1 MLGHFSPGTAPIRE
15 CTDKT
20 KISTCTQVTH
30 CNHTMDLGVV
40 CKSHD
45 QVVGIL
51 ISEILQNCSKINF
64 PDEIITDSQNQCNQN
79 SPGENKNGQLA
90 DTMTTECPSSGQCD
104 VVNNVLG
111 VLVGLLTALLVTLLV
126 SCTVIIRRN
135 KLHTKQQYTK
145 E

>member
-1 MLGHFSPGTAPIRE
+1 MKYFGPGTAVIRN
-15 CTDKT
+15 CS
-20 KISTCTQVTH
+20 IANNTCTPINITY

-45 QVVGIL
+45 QVIGIL
-51 ISEILQNCSKINF
+51 ISETLQNCSKINS

-79 SPGENKNGQLA
+79 SPGENIKGQLA
-90 DTMTTECPSSGQCD
+90 DTMTTECPGSGQCD
-104 VVNNVLG
+104 VVSNVLG

-135 KLHTKQQYTK
+135 KLHTKQHTTQ
-145 E
+145 

>member
-20 KISTCTQVTH
+20 NISTCTQVTR

-45 QVVGIL
+45 QVVGGI
-51 ISEILQNCSKINF
+51 
-64 PDEIITDSQNQCNQN
+64 
-79 SPGENKNGQLA
+79 
-90 DTMTTECPSSGQCD
+90 SGQCEI
-104 VVNNVLG
+104 VSSVLG

-135 KLHTKQQYTK
+135 KLHTKQLTTQ
-145 E
+145 